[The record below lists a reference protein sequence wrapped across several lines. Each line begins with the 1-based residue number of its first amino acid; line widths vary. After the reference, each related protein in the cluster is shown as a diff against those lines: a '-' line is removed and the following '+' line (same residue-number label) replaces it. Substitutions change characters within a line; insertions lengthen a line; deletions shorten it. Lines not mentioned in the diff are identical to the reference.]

1 MRNEI
6 NSSMNY
12 LFALFISFGLVSC
25 GIWKKEKISTATS
38 DSNISSEKSQGSNHF
53 TNFVSKIEFIKL
65 CDPHTIFVLFTLD
78 TAGVVSDPDFKI
90 SKKYPE
96 DDCKPDSLYIEQLKV
111 DFVRTIPMWELLD
124 LKKDTNTKIRLSIPI
139 TLCH

>member
-1 MRNEI
+1 
-6 NSSMNY
+6 MNH

-25 GIWKKEKISTATS
+25 GIWKKEKIITATS

-111 DFVRTIPMWELLD
+111 GFVRTIPRWELLD
-124 LKKDTNTKIRLSIPI
+124 LKKDTNAKIRLSIPI